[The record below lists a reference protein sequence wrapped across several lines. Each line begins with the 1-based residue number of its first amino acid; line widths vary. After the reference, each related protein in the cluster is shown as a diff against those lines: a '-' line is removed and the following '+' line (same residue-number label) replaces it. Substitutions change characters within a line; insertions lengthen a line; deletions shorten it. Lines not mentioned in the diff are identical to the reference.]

1 MNDIAR
7 PAVVMIIDDEPENL
21 NVLGEILRLERWD
34 VRAFAHGAQA
44 LAAARKD
51 PPDLVL
57 MDVRMPGMD
66 GYEMCRQFK
75 ADEKLRS
82 IPILFLSA
90 CSEAS
95 DKIRAFEAGGVDYVT
110 KPFSEKEVLARVRTQ
125 LQMHQYQTFLEG
137 QVQQRM
143 QDLVAAH
150 RRLRIWDDAKTDW
163 LNMLSH
169 EMRTPLTGILGI
181 AELLFMD
188 LPPHSEQQSLRA
200 IYDHSRKRIEKLIS
214 DACTFSQI
222 DVASEQFHLQQIPI
236 AHALHVALSSYELHQ
251 PDVSASLSMC
261 VPPEIRVRG
270 YPDLLYRALTD
281 LFLTAACCVING
293 GRIQIQAACDAHTV
307 CINISTDGQG
317 LSVQA
322 LALFFEIGGQRT
334 LLKGGGDFGL
344 GAALAR
350 RIIHLFNGSISV
362 RNGNECGLLLEV
374 TLPVE
379 SERVAGG
386 EPCL

>member
-1 MNDIAR
+1 MNDSAR
-7 PAVVMIIDDEPENL
+7 SPVVMIVDDEPDNL
-21 NVLGEILRLERWD
+21 NVLDEILRLEGWD
-34 VRAFAHGAQA
+34 VRAFARGAHA
-44 LAAARKD
+44 LAAALED

-57 MDVRMPGMD
+57 LDVRMPDMD
-66 GYEMCRQFK
+66 GYDVCRRFK
-75 ADEKLRS
+75 ADERLRFV
-82 IPILFLSA
+82 PILFLSA
-90 CSEAS
+90 GSEAA

-110 KPFSEKEVLARVRTQ
+110 KPFSEKEVLARARTQ
-125 LQMHQYQTFLEG
+125 LDLHRHQILLEG

-143 QDLVAAH
+143 QELVAAH

-188 LPPHSEQQSLRA
+188 LPPHSEHQALREV
-200 IYDHSRKRIEKLIS
+200 YDHSRKRIEKLIF

-222 DVASEQFHLQQIPI
+222 DVASEQFHLQQISI

-251 PDVSASLSMC
+251 TGVSASLSIGI
-261 VPPEIRVRG
+261 PPEVQVRG

-293 GRIQIQAACDAHTV
+293 GRIQIQAVCDAHTV

-322 LALFFEIGGQRT
+322 LELFFEIGGQRT

-386 EPCL
+386 KPCL